1 MTWLMYWGRLTLH
14 LADVSRS
21 PNFKLRLFRNLSFG
35 ITISEQ
41 YFEYVFS
48 CSLLITNGFA

>member
-35 ITISEQ
+35 ITNYLRAI
-41 YFEYVFS
+41 F
-48 CSLLITNGFA
+48 